1 MSVNLSPIGNGISF
15 LSSTGQPL
23 AGGLL
28 YTYQAGSS
36 TSLTTYTTVNG
47 TVANSNPIVLGT
59 DGRTPNEIWLTQG
72 YSYKFVLK
80 DSTGSTIATYDDI
93 YGILGTVPSV
103 TPIPSGVITMW
114 SGSVGSVPSGW
125 NLCDG
130 TNGTPNLVNRFVV
143 GAGSTYSVGSTGGS
157 TDAIVVSHTH
167 TATSTVTDPGHTHA
181 LTSGTSL
188 WQQGSGSSLGGG
200 GSSNPVNVSV
210 NTATTGVT
218 VATTNTSTGT
228 SGTNANLPPYYALA
242 YIMKL

>member
-80 DSTGSTIATYDDI
+80 DSSGSTIATYDDI

-167 TATSTVTDPGHTHA
+167 TATSVVTDPGHFHTYSTPN
-181 LTSGTSL
+181 LTIDANN
-188 WQQGSGSSLGGG
+188 G
-200 GSSNPVNVSV
+200 GSRAGNATTQ
-210 NTATTGVT
+210 NTASATTGIT
-218 VATTNTSTGT
+218 VSTTNASTGT

>member
-36 TSLTTYTTVNG
+36 TALTSYTTVNG

-130 TNGTPNLVNRFVV
+130 TNGTPNLLNKFVV
-143 GAGSTYSVGSTGGS
+143 AAGSTYSVGATGGS
-157 TDAIVVSHTH
+157 ADAITVSHTH
-167 TATSTVTDPGHTHA
+167 TATSTVTDPGHLHTY
-181 LTSGTSL
+181 SVGVSL
-188 WQQGSGSSLGGG
+188 NTFQG
-200 GSSNPVNVSV
+200 GSSQGGLYTQTSGNTS
-210 NTATTGVT
+210 TATTGIT
-218 VATTNTSTGT
+218 VATTNASTGT